1 MAGEYGV
8 GNAGLWMAQPGCT
21 FMPAAA
27 FNLIVAPPKLTF
39 SPHRAMAPATLK
51 NQLTIIANE
60 REILANQRKILKN
73 QEQLTEHTMSQ
84 RKIIRN
90 QEAIIKNQ
98 KKIMANQ
105 RRGAR

>member
-1 MAGEYGV
+1 VNGGRLCLA
-8 GNAGLWMAQPGCT
+8 PPRCT
-21 FMPAAA
+21 FLPAGALHPSSA
-27 FNLIVAPPKLTF
+27 RSTIHF
-39 SPHRAMAPATLK
+39 SIPRPMAPATLK

-60 REILANQRKILKN
+60 REILVNQRKILKN
-73 QEQLTEHTMSQ
+73 QEQLTEHTSNQ